1 MASGMPALE
10 IDFSWSCI
18 KPPGSERSVGE
29 TTLPLHTLHFVAA
42 KFAEEHGQR
51 IVKLVHHA
59 LLEWN
64 DGVVGDANLLRA
76 NFGAALR
83 DVAKADPKLILE
95 QAGAVAAVERMH
107 FKPGNAHKKA
117 RPGELLLLVVFA
129 KNVAYVLTQKT
140 FDALA
145 ELLHAVHVEL
155 RDFPFNSRARFER
168 GDFPVD
174 TVIPRNVGDKVFDAR
189 KGFHRK
195 DGDGLVHREI
205 VHAGLAGQAGTAVN
219 FRGARAA
226 LPCFAIPA
234 DGEVRG
240 EMALDVVESVEND
253 HAGSDGHA
261 VVHRLPA
268 LRISA
273 KNPQGGFFHHGSPF
287 CERRI
292 ASSHRRGRAEP
303 KTFHLVK
310 FVGPM

>member
-18 KPPGSERSVGE
+18 KPPGSEKSVGG
-29 TTLPLHTLHFVAA
+29 TILPLHTLHFVAA

-51 IVKLVHHA
+51 IVKLVHDA
-59 LLEWN
+59 LLERN
-64 DGVVGDANLLRA
+64 DGVVGDANLLRT
-76 NFGAALR
+76 NFGATLR

-95 QAGAVAAVERMH
+95 QPRAVAAVERMH

-195 DGDGLVHREI
+195 DDDGLVHREI

-240 EMALDVVESVEND
+240 EMALDVVEGVEND

-268 LRISA
+268 LRIAA
-273 KNPQGGFFHHGSPF
+273 KNPQGSFFHDGSPF
-287 CERRI
+287 CERRM
-292 ASSHRRGRAEP
+292 ASSQRRGRAEP

>member
-10 IDFSWSCI
+10 IDFTWSCI
-18 KPPGSERSVGE
+18 KPPGSESSVGGAI
-29 TTLPLHTLHFVAA
+29 PPIQTLHFFAA
-42 KFAEEHGQR
+42 KLAEEHGQR

-59 LLEWN
+59 LLERN
-64 DGVVGDANLLRA
+64 DGVVSDANLLRA
-76 NFGAALR
+76 NFGATLR

-95 QAGAVAAVERMH
+95 KAGAVAAVERMH
-107 FKPGNAHKKA
+107 FESGNAHVKA
-117 RPGELLLLVVFA
+117 GPGELRLLVVFA

-145 ELLHAVHVEL
+145 KLLHAVHVEL
-155 RDFPFNSRARFER
+155 RDFPFDSRPRFER
-168 GDFPVD
+168 RNFPVD

-195 DGDGLVHREI
+195 DGNGLVHREI
-205 VHAGLAGQAGTAVN
+205 IHAGLAGHAGTAVN

-234 DGEVRG
+234 NGEVRG
-240 EMALDVVESVEND
+240 EMALDVVESIQDD

-268 LRISA
+268 LRIAA
-273 KNPQGGFFHHGSPF
+273 KNPQRGFFHDGSPF
-287 CERRI
+287 CERRM